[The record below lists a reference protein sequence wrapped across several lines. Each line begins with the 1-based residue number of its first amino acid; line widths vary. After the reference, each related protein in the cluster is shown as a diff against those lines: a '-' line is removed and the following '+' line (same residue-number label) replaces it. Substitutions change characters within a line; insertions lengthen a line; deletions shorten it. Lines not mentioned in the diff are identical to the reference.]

1 MAMPSNIVG
10 YEWALE
16 GTAQVVYETGDNHIH
31 EMVSGRDR
39 RWKDDDVTRV
49 AGGPELESAII
60 VGYAWPDGHTKQIA
74 YTSPM
79 DASGHIHELVI
90 RQGNTWSYADLMKQ
104 TIVVPPSDGNALA
117 GFAWKAGRTKQVVYT
132 SGDGHIHELAG
143 GVVSQWYH
151 TDITQLTGA
160 PIAEGSLL
168 AGYPFEKKRTK
179 QVVYTSGDGHI
190 HELMMEVGG
199 PWHHIDLMEI
209 TNAPPADGSALVG
222 YAWENRGTKQVVY
235 TGNDGNIYELEGRM
249 DGRWRYAD
257 LMQFTNAPLPGGSAL
272 AAYAW
277 ETGNTNQVVFVG
289 RDRHVHEL
297 TMDANGSWSHIDLT
311 HLLRAPDA
319 GNDVIVGYEW
329 SAQFAKHVVYLDKK
343 ENPHIQSLMFR
354 SGSSWQHEDLTELT
368 GAPEIV

>member
-1 MAMPSNIVG
+1 MPSNIVG

-132 SGDGHIHELAG
+132 SGDGHIHEL
-143 GVVSQWYH
+143 
-151 TDITQLTGA
+151 
-160 PIAEGSLL
+160 
-168 AGYPFEKKRTK
+168 
-179 QVVYTSGDGHI
+179 
-190 HELMMEVGG
+190 MMEVGG

-209 TNAPPADGSALVG
+209 TNAPPADGSTLVG

-319 GNDVIVGYEW
+319 ANDVIVGYEW

-354 SGSSWQHEDLTELT
+354 SGSSWQHVDLTGLT

>member
-1 MAMPSNIVG
+1 MTMPSNIVG
-10 YEWALE
+10 YEWARE

-31 EMVSGRDR
+31 EMVSGRDG

-49 AGGPELESAII
+49 AGGPELESAIL

-79 DASGHIHELVI
+79 DASGHIHELVT

-117 GFAWKAGRTKQVVYT
+117 GFAWKADRTKQVVYT
-132 SGDGHIHELAG
+132 SGDGHIHEL
-143 GVVSQWYH
+143 
-151 TDITQLTGA
+151 T
-160 PIAEGSLL
+160 
-168 AGYPFEKKRTK
+168 
-179 QVVYTSGDGHI
+179 
-190 HELMMEVGG
+190 MEVGG
-199 PWHHIDLMEI
+199 PWHHIDLMEV

-257 LMQFTNAPLPGGSAL
+257 LMQLTNAPLPGGSAL

-277 ETGNTNQVVFVG
+277 ETGNTKQVVFVG
-289 RDRHVHEL
+289 RDSHVHEL
-297 TMDANGSWSHIDLT
+297 TMDANGSWSHTDLT

-354 SGSSWQHEDLTELT
+354 SGSSWQHVDLTELT
-368 GAPEIV
+368 GAAEIV